1 LLETTAATRIRPS
14 GNGARASPIPE
25 PGPLEGLDGIEG
37 AAAVEPSERRLRRR
51 YVLRSLRR
59 SPTFL
64 VGAGILLFWV
74 FMAFFSTHITK
85 FAPNTIDPY
94 HSLKPPSLLH
104 WFGSDETGRDVLSR
118 TLAGART
125 VLIIA
130 PLATLLCLV
139 WGGTI
144 GLVSGYY
151 KGYTDEVIMGFIDV
165 LLALP
170 VVVAAIVVVSVLGHA
185 LGIIILVIGILFTP
199 PVSRTIRTAVVAERE
214 KEYVQAARLR
224 GEHAWYIMAAEIL
237 PNILSPIIVEGTVR
251 LGYAVFT
258 AATISFL
265 GFGLQPPSPDWGL
278 TISVE
283 RAYIQVA
290 WWTVLFPALA
300 LASLVVGANLLA
312 DGLRKALVE

>member
-1 LLETTAATRIRPS
+1 VSYHPDPLP
-14 GNGARASPIPE
+14 
-25 PGPLEGLDGIEG
+25 PLEPFGYHASDHLDSIEH
-37 AAAVEPSERRLRRR
+37 AAVAELSERTLRRR
-51 YVLRSLRR
+51 FVWRSLRR

-64 VGAGILLFWV
+64 IGAGVLLFWI
-74 FMAFFSTHITK
+74 FMALFSAHLTK
-85 FAPNTIDPY
+85 FGPDAIDPF
-94 HSLKPPSLLH
+94 HALKPPSLLH

-130 PLATLLCLV
+130 PLATLLCLA
-139 WGGTI
+139 WGGAI

-151 KGYTDEVIMGFIDV
+151 KGYADEIIMGFIDV
-165 LLALP
+165 LLSLP

-185 LGIIILVIGILFTP
+185 LAIIILVIAILFAP
-199 PVSRTIRTAVVAERE
+199 PVSRTIRAAVVAERE

-224 GEHAWYIMAAEIL
+224 GEHAWYIMLAEIL

-278 TISVE
+278 TISIDS
-283 RAYIQVA
+283 AYIQVA

-312 DGLRKALVE
+312 DGVRKALAE